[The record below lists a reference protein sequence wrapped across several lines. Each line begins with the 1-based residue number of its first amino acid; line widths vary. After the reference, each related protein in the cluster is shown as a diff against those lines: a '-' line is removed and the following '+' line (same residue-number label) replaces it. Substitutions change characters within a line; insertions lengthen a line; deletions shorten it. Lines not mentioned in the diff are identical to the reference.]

1 MIDRTHRYPTH
12 LIDVVQLANGSR
24 VVVRPALPQDC
35 ELQRVFVR
43 TLSDDARYFRFMT
56 RLSELS
62 EAMAER
68 FTSIDYRS
76 HVALIVAIFA
86 EAAETMIGE
95 ARYAVDERDAT
106 ACEFA
111 IAVAD
116 GWQGMGLGRMLLE
129 RLAQHAASSG
139 IRRMA
144 ADAVSTN
151 KAMIALAKR
160 TGFAVAPKREDG
172 RLVRLVKD
180 LPTFDQLS
188 SATRQAFG
196 KCVVAA

>member
-86 EAAETMIGE
+86 EAAETMMS
-95 ARYAVDERDAT
+95 AVGT
-106 ACEFA
+106 
-111 IAVAD
+111 
-116 GWQGMGLGRMLLE
+116 
-129 RLAQHAASSG
+129 
-139 IRRMA
+139 
-144 ADAVSTN
+144 AVSAWPGT
-151 KAMIALAKR
+151 KGSLPASKTRRPGTHARSAPA
-160 TGFAVAPKREDG
+160 AV
-172 RLVRLVKD
+172 
-180 LPTFDQLS
+180 LPLCI
-188 SATRQAFG
+188 RG
-196 KCVVAA
+196 GGHRRW